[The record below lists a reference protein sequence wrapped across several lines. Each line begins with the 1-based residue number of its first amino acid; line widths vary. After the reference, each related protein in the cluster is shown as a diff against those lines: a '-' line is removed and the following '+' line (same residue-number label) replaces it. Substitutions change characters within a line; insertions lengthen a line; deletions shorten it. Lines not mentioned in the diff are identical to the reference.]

1 MVWQAE
7 VPVLLPLR
15 KQLMRAFVVAFGAA
29 SATLAIAAPA
39 SADGVHA
46 ESFHDQ
52 LVMLAVG
59 YGYDSTALQA
69 GLTTNGTPTASQPGE
84 QPFGAVAGSG
94 EPPPAEPQSRV
105 LGSVDE
111 VGNVAAAIERFRDGG
126 HAYYLFGR
134 GLHSCTY
141 IGKCMDLFAGIG
153 EPVYAVADGVAQV
166 PPYAPSSYGNYVTI
180 KHADGS
186 KTISAHMAKVTIKSG
201 PVKAGQQIG
210 TVGCSGTSGEY
221 NKCASS
227 ASHLHLEWSRLKWNP
242 GEYGELPPYFNQ
254 WRGEPM
260 RCYKGCG
267 P

>member
-1 MVWQAE
+1 MSH
-7 VPVLLPLR
+7 LR
-15 KQLMRAFVVAFGAA
+15 TRLMRASVAILGVLGLTFA
-29 SATLAIAAPA
+29 LAGPA
-39 SADGVHA
+39 SADGLHS
-46 ESFHDQ
+46 ESFRKQ
-52 LVMLAVG
+52 LLLRSLG
-59 YGYDSTALQA
+59 YGYDSIALQA
-69 GLTTNGTPTASQPGE
+69 GLTGSEPTKTQQPAE
-84 QPFGAVAGSG
+84 QALRPVVGG
-94 EPPPAEPQSRV
+94 EPVTLEEPQPRV
-105 LGSVDE
+105 LGSVE
-111 VGNVAAAIERFRDGG
+111 GVGDVAAAIERFRDGG

-141 IGKCMDLFAGIG
+141 VGKCMDLFAAIG

-166 PPYAPSSYGNYVTI
+166 PPYAPSSYGNHVTT

-186 KTISAHMAKVTIKSG
+186 KTISAHMSKVTIKSG

-210 TVGCSGTSGEY
+210 TVGCSGTSGEF
-221 NKCASS
+221 NKCSSS